1 MVIDKEKQREGVVQ
15 NDEIF
20 LYKLY
25 TILLESSEIKNSKL
39 TSL

>member
-15 NDEIF
+15 NDKIF

-39 TSL
+39 ISL